1 MVVAVSI
8 AVVVLLPESI
18 SAFKAASYGR
28 TQTSLNL
35 ALGSAL
41 ASIGLTIPVI
51 AVISTML
58 GTSVNL
64 GLAATEIVLLTLTL
78 IVSALTLIPGRASL
92 LQAAVHLSIFGAFLM
107 LVFMP

>member
-1 MVVAVSI
+1 
-8 AVVVLLPESI
+8 
-18 SAFKAASYGR
+18 
-28 TQTSLNL
+28 LNL